1 MDHALTQGEFKK
13 RRIAVLTSGG
23 DAPGMNGVVRA
34 IVRMSIYLGNE
45 VYAVHEGYEGLVAGG
60 AFIRQMQWD
69 DVRGWLSKGGTLIG
83 SARSESFRHRD
94 GRLMAAQNMIERG
107 IDALAVCGGDGSL
120 TGADRFRSEW
130 PGLLDE
136 LVQKEVLTEERVR
149 PYRHL
154 NIVGIVGSID
164 NDLSG
169 TDATI
174 GCYSSLHRICEA
186 VDGIFDTASSHQRG
200 FVIEVMG
207 RHCGWLALMSA
218 ISTGADW
225 VFVPEIPPREG
236 WEDLMCEIISNNRRR
251 GKRRT
256 IVIIAEGAHDRDLNP
271 ITSKQVKD
279 ILTQRMKLDTRVTI
293 LGHTQRG
300 GNPCFFDRWLS
311 TLQGI
316 EAVKILIQAT
326 PNTPSYIVAIHEN
339 KIERVP
345 LMDAIRHTSEVTNAI
360 QSKNFDK
367 AMALRD
373 AEFKAYHRAYINIT
387 TPHHPTIVLPEQHRL
402 RIAIIHIGAPAA
414 GMNTATRAAVNYC
427 LARGHTPIA
436 VHNGFLGLVRHHDST
451 PSSVRPM
458 TWLET
463 DAWVNT
469 GGSEIGVNRK
479 TPMFDMQGTAACF
492 ERYKFDAMLIIG
504 GFEAYKS
511 LSELRKARENF
522 PSLRVPM
529 ILLPATI
536 SNNVPGTEYS
546 LGSDTCLNSLVNF
559 CDVIRQSA
567 SSSRRRV
574 FVVETQGGQSGFVAT
589 LGALAAG
596 AYTAYTP
603 DEHISLE
610 DILRDV
616 KTLKRLF
623 NADQGK
629 SAGGKVIIR
638 NEMASKVYTTHVLAE
653 ILKYEGKGRFD
664 TRAVNPGHF
673 QQGDKPSP
681 IDRIRSVRMAIKC
694 VEHVESFAGLSREAL
709 CKDYMASAVI
719 GIRGSELVISPMA
732 GPNGLEENE
741 TDWEKRTPKR
751 QFWTPLKEV
760 VDIMG
765 GRTPRGSF
773 IPAEPTHRMAKL

>member
-1 MDHALTQGEFKK
+1 MDPSLKTGDFKK

-45 VYAVHEGYEGLVAGG
+45 VFAVHEGYEGLVAGG
-60 AFIRQMQWD
+60 AFIRRMEWD

-83 SARSESFRHRD
+83 SARSENFRHRE
-94 GRLMAAQNMIERG
+94 GRLKAAQNMIERG

-120 TGADRFRSEW
+120 TGADRFRGEW
-130 PGLLDE
+130 PGLLEE
-136 LVQKEVLTEERVR
+136 LVEKKVFTKERVE
-149 PYRHL
+149 PFRHL

-174 GCYSSLHRICEA
+174 GCYSSLHRICES

-225 VFVPEIPPREG
+225 VFVPEIPPKEG
-236 WEDLMCEIISNNRRR
+236 WEDRMCDIISNNRQR

-256 IVIIAEGAHDRDLNP
+256 IVIIAEGAHDRNLNP
-271 ITSKQVKD
+271 ISSNHVKD
-279 ILTQRMKLDTRVTI
+279 ILKDRLKLDTRVTI

-300 GNPCFFDRWLS
+300 GVPCFFDRWLS
-311 TLQGI
+311 TLQGL

-326 PNTPSYIVAIHEN
+326 PHTPSYIVTIHEN

-345 LMDAIRHTSEVTNAI
+345 LMDAIKHTEDVTNAI
-360 QSKNFDK
+360 KAKDFDR
-367 AMALRD
+367 AIALRD

-387 TPHHPTIVLPEQHRL
+387 TPHHPTILLQPSHRM
-402 RIAIIHIGAPAA
+402 RIAIVHIGAPAA

-436 VHNGFLGLVRHHDST
+436 IHNGFLGLVRHHAST

-479 TPMFDMQGTAACF
+479 TPMFDMQGVASCF
-492 ERYKFDAMLIIG
+492 ERYKFDAMFIIG
-504 GFEAYKS
+504 GFEAFKS
-511 LSELRKARENF
+511 LSELRKAREQF

-574 FVVETQGGQSGFVAT
+574 FVVETQGGKSGCVAT
-589 LGALAAG
+589 LSALAAG
-596 AYTAYTP
+596 AYTAYIP
-603 DEHISLE
+603 EEHVSLE
-610 DILRDV
+610 DVLHDV
-616 KTLKRLF
+616 RLLKKTF
-623 NADQGK
+623 DADQGK
-629 SAGGKVIIR
+629 SAGGKLIIR
-638 NEMASKVYTTHVLAE
+638 NEAASKVYTTQVLAD
-653 ILKYEGKGRFD
+653 ILKLEGKGRFD

-694 VEHVESFAGLSREAL
+694 IEHLESFAGLSGEEVSKEL
-709 CKDYMASAVI
+709 LTSAVI
-719 GIRGSELVISPMA
+719 GIRGSEVVISPMS

-741 TDWEKRTPKR
+741 TDWENRIPKK

-765 GRTPRGSF
+765 GRTPRAVG
-773 IPAEPTHRMAKL
+773 K